1 MIPSYQEEI
10 RIHKNKDR
18 IFWVVVIVMTA
29 FLFFFFQGYYP
40 NYERFFNQ
48 EDTSK
53 QAFLKPFG
61 IIDIHVFPSP
71 DNIFINGEPYN
82 NNSKTIFD
90 LGEYTISIQK
100 KWYLPITLLLDIT
113 KKNPFYTTVVNLFAN
128 PEYSPLPL
136 AFSGL
141 SLYGDFFL
149 LHDTSTGSLLVVDT
163 DFQILH
169 RIETTYE
176 HIGWQYF
183 TDGNN
188 ILSYSQ
194 STEKFSNIIDRETG
208 IPLQCTNISYYGE
221 KLFCHD
227 TMRFAGPT
235 LSNIREKILAINDR
249 IVVTPEYIYNGDNTN
264 TSWKYFEYQT
274 GALQFPEAVV
284 HIGKIPYFFEKW
296 ILFPVDQTDVAV
308 TPLKKPDWWMDIISQ
323 VWEFDGETILFGEK
337 QGKGIFRIVDSEK
350 EYSKTLDLE
359 HTTDVKVYKISGAY
373 IFVTQKTA
381 YVYYKGATE
390 ILKILD
396 DVDVIRMVDA
406 KIFFNK
412 EGKSYL
418 VDLLRKE
425 VK

>member
-18 IFWVVVIVMTA
+18 IFWMVVLAMTV
-29 FLFFFFQGYYP
+29 FLYFFFQGYYP

-48 EDTSK
+48 TDTSK

-61 IIDIHVFPSP
+61 IIDVHVFPSP
-71 DNIFINGEPYN
+71 DTIFINNEPYN

-100 KWYLPITLLLDIT
+100 KGYLPITFLLDIT
-113 KKNPFYTTVVNLFAN
+113 KKNPFYTNVVNLFAY

-136 AFSGL
+136 AFDNL
-141 SLYGDFFL
+141 SIYGDFFL

-163 DFQILH
+163 DFQMLYNIQ
-169 RIETTYE
+169 TTHEY
-176 HIGWQYF
+176 IGGVYF

-188 ILSYSQ
+188 IMSYSP
-194 STEKFSNIIDRETG
+194 STEKFSGVIDRETG
-208 IPLQCTNISYYGE
+208 VPLQCTHISYYGE

-227 TMRFAGPT
+227 TMRFVGPT
-235 LSNIREKILAINDR
+235 LSDIHEKILAVNDR
-249 IVVTPEYIYNGDNTN
+249 IVVTPKYVYNRDNTN

-284 HIGKIPYFFEKW
+284 HIGKIPYFFGNGV
-296 ILFPVDQTDVAV
+296 FTPVDRADMTIA
-308 TPLKKPDWWMDIISQ
+308 PLKKPDWGMSNISQ
-323 VWEFDGETILFGEK
+323 VREFDGETIFLGEK
-337 QGKGIFRIVDSEK
+337 EGKGRFRIIDSEK
-350 EYSKTLDLE
+350 QYAGVFDFE
-359 HTTDVKVYKISGAY
+359 HAGDVRLYKISGAY
-373 IFVTQKTA
+373 IFTTPKAA
-381 YVYYKGATE
+381 YIYHKGAKE
-390 ILKILD
+390 IVKILD
-396 DVDVIRMVDA
+396 GVDIVCMVDA

-412 EGKSYL
+412 EGKSFV

-425 VK
+425 GK